1 MTAPAAG
8 TVHAGIKASGWHVD
22 AVGICPIQN
31 NFSLFARLGALFN
44 AVKTSVS
51 STGAVVFAP
60 GTNTSP
66 KHSGSDWKLGIGAG
80 HDFTPTVG
88 ARVEWGAR
96 QQTDFELGP
105 GTNGANRSG
114 CLAR

>member
-51 STGAVVFAP
+51 ATGAVVFAP
-60 GTNTSP
+60 GTNTN
-66 KHSGSDWKLGIGAG
+66 GERANKLILSWGRERTAPTAPGA
-80 HDFTPTVG
+80 
-88 ARVEWGAR
+88 
-96 QQTDFELGP
+96 
-105 GTNGANRSG
+105 
-114 CLAR
+114 